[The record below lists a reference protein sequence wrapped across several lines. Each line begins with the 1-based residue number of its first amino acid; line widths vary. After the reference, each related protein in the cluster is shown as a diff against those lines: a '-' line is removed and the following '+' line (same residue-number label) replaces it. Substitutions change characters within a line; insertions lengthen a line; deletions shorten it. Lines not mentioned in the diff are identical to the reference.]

1 METLELPEPYEPQT
15 PAWMLIFADLLSL
28 LLTFFVLIFSMNAV
42 QVEDWQAVVE
52 SLSDRLNPSHV
63 RLREEPWDQHPK
75 PNSDLTYGQSID
87 YLNTVLEQKIAQT
100 PVLASTRV
108 RLLEDRLAISIPADL
123 LFATGDAKI
132 ADPAAR
138 DAIADMAAILMHV
151 KNDVAVVGYT
161 DPSPVD
167 GIRYASP
174 WELSLA
180 RAMTVAKVLKEN
192 GHRRPLPV
200 YGYGGRRFGDLLDDL
215 PPALQSRLS
224 RRVDIVIREYDEG
237 TGRQW

>member
-1 METLELPEPYEPQT
+1 METLELPPPYEPQM
-15 PAWMLIFADLLSL
+15 PAWMVVFADLLSL
-28 LLTFFVLIFSMNAV
+28 MLTFFVLIFSMNAV

-63 RLREEPWDQHPK
+63 RLREEPWARHPK

-87 YLNTVLEQKIAQT
+87 YLNTVLEQKIADT
-100 PVLASTRV
+100 PALASTRV
-108 RLLEDRLAISIPADL
+108 RLLGDRLAISIPADL
-123 LFATGDAKI
+123 LFSTGSASI
-132 ADPAAR
+132 ADPNAME
-138 DAIADMAAILMHV
+138 AITDMADILTHL

-174 WELSLA
+174 WDLSLA
-180 RAMTVAKVLKEN
+180 RAMAVAKVLKES
-192 GHRRPLPV
+192 GHQRPLPV
-200 YGYGGRRFGDLLDDL
+200 YGYGGQRFGDMLDDL
-215 PPALQSRLS
+215 PPALRSRLS

-237 TGRQW
+237 T